1 VRWSAAQAVRV
12 GGRDFQRLRVLSHRL
27 ARKCGGY
34 GIRLGIIE
42 DGILDGRHPGAREG
56 PGFELRPKQKKGKSM
71 IQGFKEF
78 ITKGNVIDLAVA
90 VVIGGAFTAIVNAV
104 VSSIINPLVALFY
117 QPGEDGKFGPTLTG
131 LYGQQ
136 VTFPLGDLISAVI
149 SFFAVAVV
157 VYFVFVVPM
166 NKYKER
172 QAAKNPAVEEET
184 LPTEQ
189 ELLIE
194 IRDLMRRDADTR

>member
-1 VRWSAAQAVRV
+1 MGVPV
-12 GGRDFQRLRVLSHRL
+12 F
-27 ARKCGGY
+27 
-34 GIRLGIIE
+34 
-42 DGILDGRHPGAREG
+42 
-56 PGFELRPKQKKGKSM
+56 
-71 IQGFKEF
+71 QGFKEF

-104 VSSIINPLVALFY
+104 VSAIITPLVSLFFDAGAT
-117 QPGEDGKFGPTLTG
+117 GEIGIQMTG
-131 LYGQQ
+131 IYDQE
-136 VTFPLGDLISAVI
+136 VTFPIGDLISAII
-149 SFFAVAVV
+149 SFLAVALV

-172 QAAKNPAVEEET
+172 QAARNPAVEEET

-194 IRDLMRRDADTR
+194 IRDALRRDALS

>member
-1 VRWSAAQAVRV
+1 M
-12 GGRDFQRLRVLSHRL
+12 F
-27 ARKCGGY
+27 K
-34 GIRLGIIE
+34 
-42 DGILDGRHPGAREG
+42 
-56 PGFELRPKQKKGKSM
+56 
-71 IQGFKEF
+71 GFKEF

-104 VSSIINPLVALFY
+104 VSAIITPLVSLFFNA
-117 QPGEDGKFGPTLTG
+117 DSTGKIGIPVTG
-131 LYGQQ
+131 IYGQE
-136 VTFPLGDLISAVI
+136 VTFPIGELISALI
-149 SFFAVAVV
+149 SFLAVALV

-184 LPTEQ
+184 LPNEQ

-194 IRDLMRRDADTR
+194 IRDLLRKDAASS

>member
-1 VRWSAAQAVRV
+1 
-12 GGRDFQRLRVLSHRL
+12 
-27 ARKCGGY
+27 
-34 GIRLGIIE
+34 
-42 DGILDGRHPGAREG
+42 
-56 PGFELRPKQKKGKSM
+56 M

-104 VSSIINPLVALFY
+104 VSSIITPLVSLFFNA
-117 QPGEDGKFGPTLTG
+117 DATGKVGITIQG
-131 LYGQQ
+131 IYGQP
-136 VTFPLGDLISAVI
+136 VTFPIGELISALI
-149 SFFAVAVV
+149 SFFAVALV

-184 LPTEQ
+184 LPSEQ

-194 IRDLMRRDADTR
+194 IRDELRKSRN

>member
-1 VRWSAAQAVRV
+1 V
-12 GGRDFQRLRVLSHRL
+12 
-27 ARKCGGY
+27 
-34 GIRLGIIE
+34 
-42 DGILDGRHPGAREG
+42 
-56 PGFELRPKQKKGKSM
+56 

-104 VSSIINPLVALFY
+104 VSSIITPLVSLFFDAGAT
-117 QPGEDGKFGPTLTG
+117 GEIGIQMYGI
-131 LYGQQ
+131 YGQE
-136 VTFPLGDLISAVI
+136 VTFPIGELISAII
-149 SFFAVAVV
+149 SFLAVALV

-166 NKYKER
+166 NRYKEH

-184 LPTEQ
+184 LPSEQ

-194 IRDLMRRDADTR
+194 IRDQLRKSNAV

>member
-1 VRWSAAQAVRV
+1 
-12 GGRDFQRLRVLSHRL
+12 
-27 ARKCGGY
+27 
-34 GIRLGIIE
+34 
-42 DGILDGRHPGAREG
+42 
-56 PGFELRPKQKKGKSM
+56 M

-104 VSSIINPLVALFY
+104 VSAIITPLVSLFFDAGAT
-117 QPGEDGKFGPTLTG
+117 GEIGIQMTG
-131 LYGQQ
+131 IYGQT
-136 VTFPLGDLISAVI
+136 VTFPIGELISALI

-157 VYFVFVVPM
+157 VYFVFVLPM
-166 NKYKER
+166 NRYKEH

-184 LPTEQ
+184 LPSEQ

-194 IRDLMRRDADTR
+194 IRDQLRKSNAV

>member
-1 VRWSAAQAVRV
+1 
-12 GGRDFQRLRVLSHRL
+12 
-27 ARKCGGY
+27 
-34 GIRLGIIE
+34 
-42 DGILDGRHPGAREG
+42 
-56 PGFELRPKQKKGKSM
+56 M
-71 IQGFKEF
+71 IKGFKEF

-104 VSSIINPLVALFY
+104 VSAIITPLVAMFFKAD
-117 QPGEDGKFGPTLTG
+117 EAGKFGFTVENI
-131 LYGQQ
+131 YGDQ
-136 VTFPLGDLISAVI
+136 VTFPVGELISAII
-149 SFFAVAVV
+149 SFFAVALV

-166 NKYKER
+166 NTYKER

-194 IRDLMRRDADTR
+194 IRDALRKSNNV

>member
-1 VRWSAAQAVRV
+1 
-12 GGRDFQRLRVLSHRL
+12 
-27 ARKCGGY
+27 
-34 GIRLGIIE
+34 
-42 DGILDGRHPGAREG
+42 
-56 PGFELRPKQKKGKSM
+56 M
-71 IQGFKEF
+71 IKGFKEF

-104 VSSIINPLVALFY
+104 VSSIITPLVSLFFNAD
-117 QPGEDGKFGPTLTG
+117 ETGKIGIQVKG
-131 LYGQQ
+131 IYGQT
-136 VTFPLGDLISAVI
+136 VTFPIGELISALI
-149 SFFAVAVV
+149 SFLAVALV

-184 LPTEQ
+184 LPSEQ

-194 IRDLMRRDADTR
+194 IRDQLRKNNAG